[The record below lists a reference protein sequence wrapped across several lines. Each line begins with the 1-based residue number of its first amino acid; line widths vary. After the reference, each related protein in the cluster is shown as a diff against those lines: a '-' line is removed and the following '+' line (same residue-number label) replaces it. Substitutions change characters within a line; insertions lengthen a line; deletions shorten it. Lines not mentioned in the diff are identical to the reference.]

1 MNLGSVAP
9 VTGRAPRGFTIVELV
24 LGLSL
29 TALVLSMAYSF
40 QVGATRETKLTG
52 EHAEALRSVLVAME
66 SMRRDLEQML
76 YQCPQRDLALLP
88 HPELGPGRAISLR
101 VPDPGEAT
109 DPWKALHVP
118 VLYELRRVAGSPHA
132 HHLVRKEAESGR
144 ETVLR
149 SCLLRDMLAHFIPLK
164 AQASQG
170 LSRYQ
175 AYLEITMIGLGSPEG
190 TATYTA
196 SMMVPLALMSPAGIY
211 TVRVQ

>member
-1 MNLGSVAP
+1 VVML
-9 VTGRAPRGFTIVELV
+9 I
-24 LGLSL
+24 
-29 TALVLSMAYSF
+29 ALAHTFY
-40 QVGATRETKLTG
+40 VGATTG
-52 EHAEALRSVLVAME
+52 TIRSIEHGDALRSVSVAME
-66 SMRRDLEQML
+66 AIRRDLEQML